1 MDRRAF
7 LIGSAALGAVRGNAF
22 ADSESRPPPVRPP
35 AVGSWESI
43 RAEFDRAAPDKI
55 HMASFF
61 LVSHPRSVREAIE
74 KHRDALDRDPTD
86 YVETTIGT
94 HEVAVRAAAATY
106 LGAKPDDIAMTDSTT
121 QGLGVVYG
129 GLELKPNQ
137 EILSTTHDHIVTEVA
152 LDMRAARAN
161 TKVRRIALYDD
172 PARANAGEIVKRLA
186 KAIKPETRII
196 ALTWVHSGTGVKL
209 PIRELSSVVAKANAN
224 RDVADRALLFVD
236 GVHGFGNQD
245 FVVGTLGCDFFM
257 AGCHKWLF
265 GPRGT
270 GLVWARPEAWPITK
284 PTIATM
290 DPFWRPGPPDKMP
303 PAAWM
308 TPGGFHS
315 FEHRWALTAA
325 FDMHQRIG
333 KAKIAARVRDLNTRC
348 KQGLA
353 KLKKVTLKTPMSPE
367 LSAGIICFEVAGYK
381 PKEVVARLAANNII
395 ASTTPPFYPQEFARL
410 APSLMTL
417 EADVDRSV
425 AAVAAL

>member
-7 LIGSAALGAVRGNAF
+7 LVGSAALGVVRGTSL
-22 ADSESRPPPVRPP
+22 ADPQPKPPQP
-35 AVGSWESI
+35 AHPSGDSWESV

-61 LVSHPRSVREAIE
+61 LVSHPRSVRESIE
-74 KHRDALDRDPTD
+74 KHRDALDRDAFT
-86 YVETTIGT
+86 YIETNIGPLEKAT
-94 HEVAVRAAAATY
+94 RAAAAAY
-106 LGAKPDDIAMTDSTT
+106 LGAKPDEIAMTDSTT
-121 QGLGVVYG
+121 QGLGIVYG
-129 GLELKPNQ
+129 GLELRPNQ
-137 EILSTTHDHIVTEVA
+137 EILSTTHDHIVTQVA

-161 TKVRRIALYDD
+161 TKVRRIALYEE
-172 PARANAGEIVKRLA
+172 PSRASADEIASRLA

-196 ALTWVHSGTGVKL
+196 ALTWVHSGTGVMI
-209 PIRELSSVVAKANAN
+209 PIRALADVVAKANAT
-224 RDVADRALLFVD
+224 RAAADRALLFVD

-245 FVVGTLGCDFFM
+245 FEVNTLGCDFFITS
-257 AGCHKWLF
+257 GHKWLF

-270 GLVWARPEAWPITK
+270 GLVWAPPDAWPITK

-290 DPFWRPGPPDKMP
+290 DPFWRPEPFDKL
-303 PAAWM
+303 PAASLM

-325 FDMHQRIG
+325 FEMHRRIG
-333 KAKIAARVRDLNTRC
+333 KAKIAARVRELNTRC

-353 KLKKVTLKTPMSPE
+353 KLKRVKLVTPMSPE
-367 LSAGIICFEVAGYK
+367 LSAGIICFEVEGKK
-381 PKEVVARLAANNII
+381 PEDVVAALAAKGII
-395 ASTTPPFYPQEFARL
+395 ASATPKFYPRAYARL

-425 AAVAAL
+425 AAVATL